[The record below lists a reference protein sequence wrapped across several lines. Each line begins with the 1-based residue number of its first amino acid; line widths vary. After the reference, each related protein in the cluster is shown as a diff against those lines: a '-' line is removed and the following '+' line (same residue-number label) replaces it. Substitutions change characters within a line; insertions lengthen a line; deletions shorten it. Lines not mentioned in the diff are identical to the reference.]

1 MDYIDTMYDICEA
14 LNKELEEANEKIK
27 MSGGKMS
34 AGDLEL
40 IDKISHAIKS
50 IKTVIAMEESDYS
63 NDMMDGSMRGSSYA
77 RGRGSQAK
85 RDSMGRYTSR
95 GYSRG
100 RYSRDEGKMEVKEQ
114 LEDIMMSAPD
124 EETKRMIKMWMK
136 ELDR

>member
-50 IKTVIAMEESDYS
+50 VKTIIAMEESDYS
-63 NDMMDGSMRGSSYA
+63 HDMMDDSIRGSSYA
-77 RGRGSQAK
+77 RGRGSNAR

-100 RYSRDEGKMEVKEQ
+100 RYSRDDGRMEVREQ

-124 EETKRMIKMWMK
+124 EETKRMVKKWINQ
-136 ELDR
+136 LDK

>member
-1 MDYIDTMYDICEA
+1 MNDIHILYDIYEA
-14 LNKELEEANEKIK
+14 LMSELEKSNEKIK
-27 MSGGKMS
+27 MAGGEVNGS
-34 AGDLEL
+34 DIEYLNRL
-40 IDKISHAIKS
+40 THALKS
-50 IKTVIAMEESDYS
+50 VKTVIAMEESDYS
-63 NDMMDGSMRGSSYA
+63 HDMMDDSMRGSSYA
-77 RGRGSQAK
+77 RGRGSNAR

>member
-1 MDYIDTMYDICEA
+1 MNDIHILYDIYET
-14 LNKELEEANEKIK
+14 LMSELEKSNEKIK
-27 MSGGKMS
+27 MAGGEVNGS
-34 AGDLEL
+34 DIEYLNRL
-40 IDKISHAIKS
+40 THALKS
-50 IKTVIAMEESDYS
+50 VKTVIAMEESDYS
-63 NDMMDGSMRGSSYA
+63 HDMMDDSMRGSSYA
-77 RGRGSQAK
+77 RGRGSNAR

-114 LEDIMMSAPD
+114 LEGIMMSAPD